1 MADNNPAPGWELDT
15 SQIASGDESR
25 YYTATN
31 LINRKDGATSKLRTR
46 INIDTGAYQVY
57 NTTSFGDALLYT
69 YNPNTNTTTIAEKGT
84 PAYNLYQDLFS
95 GKNVKGGDQVSQLNN
110 LNRSVKT
117 ALLNISAADATT
129 NEADEASNNRIRN
142 LPGYKSLAQNTADVQ
157 PQSKEDGSQPTQPDG
172 VQPPNQEPSEQEP
185 GLTEEPGDANNVGGF
200 NPNEVPINSDVGA
213 VYRYPLEVPDLG
225 YDFIKITAFE
235 YVASGL
241 DFGPDRQSASERL
254 FKNALETIV
263 LPMQP
268 NLSESN
274 NVSWGEDRLDA
285 IKAAFGKLSADTI
298 TSLGELIGGGAAA
311 GIQQAGTDFLGRANQ
326 LIKDKGSASF
336 LAAYFAGQAV
346 GANITARTT
355 GSVINPNLE
364 LLFTGP
370 NLRSFS
376 FNFKLTPRSK
386 EESNEIKKIIRAFKR
401 NMAVQRSTSSLFLL
415 TPNVF
420 KLEYIYNGGGQH
432 PFLNKFKPCALTS
445 FNVNYTPD
453 GSYMTYGEDGSMT
466 SYSISMTFGEL
477 EPIYAD
483 EHSGSDDMSF

>member
-31 LINRKDGATSKLRTR
+31 LINGKDGIPVNLRTR
-46 INIDTGAYQVY
+46 INIDTGAYDVY
-57 NTTSFGDALLYT
+57 EKRLLLGDRLLYT
-69 YNPNTNTTTIAEKGT
+69 YNPNSNTTTIAEKGT

-185 GLTEEPGDANNVGGF
+185 GLTEAPIPVGEF
-200 NPNEVPINSDVGA
+200 SPNEVPINSDVGA

-254 FKNALETIV
+254 FKNALETVV

-268 NLSESN
+268 NLSEQ
-274 NVSWGEDRLDA
+274 NVVGWGEDRLNA
-285 IKAAFGKLSADTI
+285 VQAALGKLSLDTI
-298 TSLGELIGGGAAA
+298 TSLGDILTGGAIA
-311 GIQQAGTDFLGRANQ
+311 GIQQAGTDFLGRAKG
-326 LIKDKGSASF
+326 LIKDPNSASF

-483 EHSGSDDMSF
+483 EHTGSDDMSF